1 MRKIKDYDYIASLIK
16 TYEGKNIQ
24 VAMEFNFVVV
34 SFLGNEGGNE
44 IEVTTVA
51 PYTLELY
58 AALNIL
64 SKHLNHGY

>member
-1 MRKIKDYDYIASLIK
+1 MREIKDYDYIASLIK
-16 TYEGKNIQ
+16 TYGGKNIQ
-24 VAMEFNFVVV
+24 VAIEFNFVVV

-44 IEVTTVA
+44 VEVTATA